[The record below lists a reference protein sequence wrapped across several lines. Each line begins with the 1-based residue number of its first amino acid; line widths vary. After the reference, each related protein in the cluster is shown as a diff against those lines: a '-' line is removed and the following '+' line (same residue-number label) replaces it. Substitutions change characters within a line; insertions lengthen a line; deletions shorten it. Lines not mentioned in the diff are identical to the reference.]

1 MALFGV
7 KKSHIEFDH
16 IHLLVYDQTGKN
28 VIPESIQFLAGRVA
42 QDYNDRNYVRTFQPI
57 TSFLMPKRAI

>member
-16 IHLLVYDQTGKN
+16 IHLLVYDQTGIN
-28 VIPESIQFLAGRVA
+28 VIPESLQFLAGRMA